1 MVRQKTSEFGLIMQT
16 KLGILRSELSRLQRT
31 RAFVRWASALCTLGA
46 ILVWLLV
53 AAFVTDWSFNLSI
66 SRRTAL
72 LVAWILAGL
81 WTLKKFVWPVICV
94 RETTE
99 DVALIVERKN
109 HIDSDLVAALQFER
123 PEAKKWGSSRLADAV
138 VDYVAEFSPSL
149 NVFEGFSYQPLPQR
163 TIGLGAT
170 LLLVAGLAFVFPGHA
185 SAFLNRLLLGSAH
198 YPTKT
203 QIVSIRINGNEI
215 PVFESSARSQVQI
228 PYGQPITVEVHC
240 GGEVPLSGF
249 ASLSS
254 LRSDSAN
261 RIELGA
267 VSGKSK
273 AFAGEMTHIAD
284 SFRVRFH
291 FGDAISDAAEVI
303 IVPLPLV
310 DMTWDITPPHY
321 AKGSLKPGEY
331 DGGSRLFS
339 VLEGSAATLTLVCSN
354 KPLKSARLTT
364 GEVTYDLVS
373 SPVNKHGRTTWSLP
387 PNSPFG
393 MITEALKYEIQ
404 VTDLDG
410 LALETPIAGQIRLKT
425 DRPPRIVASAV
436 TRQVLPTAQPKLD
449 YAAGDDYGVAK
460 IVAVINISREDG
472 RTSRHELVAKVV
484 DEKDQPLSIVRGQV
498 TIPLS
503 AYELLKGDEV
513 KVVLEVTDWRGTIP
527 GQQGSS
533 EPIGFN
539 LTDLNGILVQT
550 GEEDKKSAKQ
560 LDEIL
565 RRELGIGGD
574 KK

>member
-1 MVRQKTSEFGLIMQT
+1 MMQT
-16 KLGILRSELSRLQRT
+16 KLGVLRNELSRLQRT
-31 RAFVRWASALCTLGA
+31 RVFVRWASALCSLGA

-53 AAFVTDWSFNLSI
+53 AAFLADWSFNLPI
-66 SRRTAL
+66 RPRTAL
-72 LVAWILAGL
+72 LVAWILGGL
-81 WTLKKFVWPVICV
+81 WTLKKFIWPVICV
-94 RETTE
+94 RETVE
-99 DVALIVERKN
+99 DVALIVERQN
-109 HIDSDLVAALQFER
+109 QIDSDLVAALQFEQ

-138 VDYVAEFSPSL
+138 VDYVAEYSPSL

-163 TIGLGAT
+163 VIGLGAT
-170 LLLVAGLAFVFPGHA
+170 LLLVAVSAFAFPGHA
-185 SAFLNRLLLGSAH
+185 SAFWNRFLLGSAH

-203 QIVSIRINGNEI
+203 QIQSIRINGNEI
-215 PVFESSARSQVQI
+215 PVFESRERSLVRI
-228 PYGQPITVEVHC
+228 PYGQPITVEVNC
-240 GGEVPLSGF
+240 GGDVPLSGH

-254 LRSDSAN
+254 LHSDSVN
-261 RIELGA
+261 RIELGT
-267 VSGKSK
+267 VTGKSK
-273 AFAGEMTHIAD
+273 TFAGEMSHIAD
-284 SFRVRFH
+284 SFRIRFH
-291 FGDAISDAAEVI
+291 LGDAISDAAEVI

-310 DMTWDITPPHY
+310 DMTWNITPPDY
-321 AKGSLKPGEY
+321 AKGSIKPGDDE
-331 DGGSRLFS
+331 GGSRQFS
-339 VLEGSAATLTLVCSN
+339 VLEGSAAKLNLVCSN
-354 KPLKSARLTT
+354 KPLNSARLTT
-364 GEVTYDLVS
+364 REVTYDLIS
-373 SPVNKHGRTTWSLP
+373 SPDNQHGITTWSLP

-404 VTDLDG
+404 VTDRDG

-425 DRPPRIVASAV
+425 DRPPRIVSSAV

-460 IVAVINISREDG
+460 IVAIINISREDG
-472 RTSRHELVAKVV
+472 RTSRHEVVAKVV
-484 DEKDQPLSIVRGQV
+484 DKKDQPLTIVRGQV

-503 AYELLKGDEV
+503 TYELVKGDEV
-513 KVVLEVTDWRGTIP
+513 KVVLEVTDWRGTMP